1 MIKSIL
7 SLLFRAYIDSK
18 EIRSDVMNATRQDAW
33 TEDEDVIL
41 ADTVLRYIREGK
53 TQLEA
58 FKEVAKQLSRTSAA
72 CGFRWNATI
81 RKQYQEEIQRAKEE
95 RKLGGRKVFW
105 TEEGLKLDQEKNTIE
120 SAIMLLEKMKSN
132 FAEHQDMAKKEQ
144 EKLLKKLE
152 EENKKLKMQLQRY
165 ENAWEEMGNLWKWIK
180 DK

>member
-1 MIKSIL
+1 
-7 SLLFRAYIDSK
+7 
-18 EIRSDVMNATRQDAW
+18 MNATRQDAW

-41 ADTVLRYIREGK
+41 AETVLRYIGEGK

-81 RKQYQEEIQRAKEE
+81 RKQYQDEIQRAKEE
-95 RKLGGRKVFW
+95 RKLGGRKALWNIDKVD
-105 TEEGLKLDQEKNTIE
+105 TGDEKETIE

-132 FAEHQDMAKKEQ
+132 FAEHQDLVKKEQ
-144 EKLLKKLE
+144 ERLLKKLE
-152 EENKKLKMQLQRY
+152 EENKKLRLQLQRY

-180 DK
+180 EKN